1 MISSNLNGFIK
12 WVKHLLS
19 FLKSSFLLS
28 LLLFLPLLLSLFS
41 HFVCLSTYVRV
52 STLGCVVRVFV
63 SCMFWGRQRSSYWW
77 IRFFLQSID
86 KLLMVVVLFLFYF
99 WAFFIYILFRF
110 YFPSSFLLL
119 SQPIKCGGIQW
130 QRSILK
136 DIWSLFFSN
145 HNISNYHTSAF
156 FSWPQHLARILVVL
170 RHIFIT
176 SWL

>member
-1 MISSNLNGFIK
+1 MSSTILNGLIK

-19 FLKSSFLLS
+19 VLSFSFLLS
-28 LLLFLPLLLSLFS
+28 LLLFLPLLLSLSS
-41 HFVCLSTYVRV
+41 HFVCLCTYVRV

-86 KLLMVVVLFLFYF
+86 KLLMVVVFISFISELFFV
-99 WAFFIYILFRF
+99 YILFCF

-119 SQPIKCGGIQW
+119 SPPIKCGGIQW

-156 FSWPQHLARILVVL
+156 FSWPKHLARILVVL
-170 RHIFIT
+170 RRIFST